1 MIVLDTQTWIWWVQE
16 RQRLSVSQR
25 EAIISNEDDVIGI
38 SAISCWEVA
47 KLVEYGRLPL
57 ITDLS
62 EWFEIALG
70 YPGVT
75 LLPLTP
81 EVALDGSSL
90 PGNFHRD
97 PWDQIIVATARVN
110 GCQLVSADRQIINY
124 PHVQTI

>member
-1 MIVLDTQTWIWWVQE
+1 MIVLDTHVWVWCVQE
-16 RQRLSVSQR
+16 PQNLTIPQLA
-25 EAIISNEDDVIGI
+25 AIVGHEDEVIGV

-97 PWDQIIVATARVN
+97 PWDQIIVGTARVN